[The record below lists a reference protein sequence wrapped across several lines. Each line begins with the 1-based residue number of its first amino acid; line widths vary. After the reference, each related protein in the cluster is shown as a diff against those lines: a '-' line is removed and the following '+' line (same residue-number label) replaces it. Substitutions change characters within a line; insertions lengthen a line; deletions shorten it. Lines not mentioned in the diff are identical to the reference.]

1 MPCVLC
7 LANRYV
13 KSIVS
18 KTMALNT
25 KTFADYVD
33 LIKRRKYY
41 ILLTWLLVSLVSV
54 IVAYNLPKTYK
65 STATMLIEAAIP
77 TNLES
82 AASQY
87 SADQLLQSI
96 YQRVMTTDNVLSI
109 IESVSLYEDI
119 KDAYPKYQLADLF
132 KGSTEVK
139 LVTSTLTPKASSGV
153 AEIAFDISFSHS
165 EAITS
170 KEVASKL
177 ATLFIEQNDKAR
189 TQRAIKATDFL
200 MDESDKLDRELK
212 EIDGKIARY
221 KEQYNFILP
230 EQVEG
235 NLAAIDRMES
245 ELKDTDGQIRIT
257 KERIVF
263 LAAELARSQQQLPV
277 QIDGKASQ
285 SGPDSLSV
293 LRAKYLQYSS
303 IYSPTHPSVV
313 RLKREIKALDPSF
326 EGQLVEE
333 DVIRQLAEAKRELE
347 LLEETYAE
355 DHPEVI
361 KRRKQID
368 RLEQHLKN
376 RPARSQQESDA
387 VAVTHTINPAYL
399 SVETQYKSSQS
410 ELQALMQKQ
419 DYLKE
424 KIEKMHAAILQ
435 APQVEMAYTDLIR
448 ERDNIIK
455 KYTQLKDKWLDAKLV
470 QTLEEQQQGQIFT
483 VIEQPVV
490 PLNPEKAI
498 RRKVAIGGFLGGIVL
513 GLGVALLMEF
523 LDSGIR
529 GYRAVRAFTGLTPLV
544 VIPYIESL
552 SESEER
558 LAQKMRQKKMMMWSG
573 AALVLL
579 AVVFI
584 FLPFSV
590 FPGEN

>member
-1 MPCVLC
+1 MPCVSC

-33 LIKRRKYY
+33 LIRRRKYY
-41 ILLTWLLVSLVSV
+41 IILTWLIVSLVSV

-77 TNLES
+77 TNIES

-96 YQRVMTTDNVLSI
+96 YQRVMTTDNVFSI
-109 IESVSLYEDI
+109 IESAGLYENV
-119 KDAYPKYQLADLF
+119 KDAYPKYQLADMF
-132 KGSTEVK
+132 RDSTEVK
-139 LVTSTLTPKASSGV
+139 LVTSSLTPKTSSGT

-177 ATLFIEQNDKAR
+177 ATLFIQQNDKAR

-212 EIDGKIARY
+212 EIDGNIARY

-235 NLAAIDRMES
+235 NLAAIDRAEN
-245 ELKDTDGQIRIT
+245 ELKDTDGQIRTT
-257 KERIVF
+257 KDRIVF
-263 LAAELARSQQQLPV
+263 LAAELARSQQELPI
-277 QIDGKASQ
+277 QIDNKTSQ
-285 SGPDSLSV
+285 SGTDSLTV
-293 LRAKYLQYSS
+293 LRAKYFQYSS

-333 DVIRQLAEAKRELE
+333 NVGRQLTEAKRELE
-347 LLEETYAE
+347 VLEETYA
-355 DHPEVI
+355 DNHPDVV
-361 KRRKQID
+361 KRRKQISQ
-368 RLEQHLKN
+368 LEQQLKN
-376 RPARSQQESDA
+376 RPARSQQEPEAMAISHA
-387 VAVTHTINPAYL
+387 VNPAYL
-399 SVETQYKSSQS
+399 TVETQYKSSQS

-424 KIEKMHAAILQ
+424 KLEKMHTAILQ

-448 ERDNIIK
+448 ARDNIIK

-470 QTLEEQQQGQIFT
+470 QTLEEQQQGQTFT
-483 VIEQPVV
+483 VIEQPVT
-490 PLNPEKAI
+490 PLYPEKAI
-498 RRKVAIGGFLGGIVL
+498 RRKVAIGGFFGGIIM
-513 GLGVALLMEF
+513 GLGVAFLMES

-529 GYRAVRAFTGLTPLV
+529 GYRAVRAVTGLMPLV
-544 VIPYIESL
+544 VVPYIESL

-558 LAQKMRQKKMMMWSG
+558 LAQKIRQKKMVIWSG